1 MKILFIGDIV
11 GRSGRDAII
20 KKLPDLKSKFNPD
33 IIIANAENASALPQ
47 GFIGLFESE
56 FPADISSV
64 ERISV
69 LRRLTLW
76 ALFKGAVS
84 THLASEVLEED
95 EEDVSSNKKSLDTPA
110 SLKIK

>member
-1 MKILFIGDIV
+1 MN
-11 GRSGRDAII
+11 
-20 KKLPDLKSKFNPD
+20 KLEPTYLRYVYDGLHKGSL
-33 IIIANAENASALPQ
+33 NAENASALPR

-56 FPADISSV
+56 FSADISSV

-84 THLASEVLEED
+84 TQLASEVLEED
-95 EEDVSSNKKSLDTPA
+95 EEDTKKLIDTY
-110 SLKIK
+110 SKWFNS

>member
-1 MKILFIGDIV
+1 MN
-11 GRSGRDAII
+11 
-20 KKLPDLKSKFNPD
+20 KLEPTYLRYVYDGLHKGS
-33 IIIANAENASALPQ
+33 INAENASALPQ

-76 ALFKGAVS
+76 ALFKGTVS
-84 THLASEVLEED
+84 THLDSEILEED
-95 EEDVSSNKKSLDTPA
+95 EEDTKTLIDTY
-110 SLKIK
+110 SGTF

>member
-1 MKILFIGDIV
+1 MN
-11 GRSGRDAII
+11 
-20 KKLPDLKSKFNPD
+20 KLEPTYLRYVYDGLHKGSL
-33 IIIANAENASALPQ
+33 NAENASALPQ

-64 ERISV
+64 ERTSV

-84 THLASEVLEED
+84 THLASEVL
-95 EEDVSSNKKSLDTPA
+95 
-110 SLKIK
+110 